1 MHCSWASHYSNE
13 WQPGI
18 RAAPIHD
25 TRKEEYTPSPRSRAV
40 RRIVRTGNPP
50 ILQIP
55 TVWFHPSTN
64 RWERRAAG
72 S

>member
-1 MHCSWASHYSNE
+1 MHYSWASHYSNE

-18 RAAPIHD
+18 RAAPIRRDHRVKYIL
-25 TRKEEYTPSPRSRAV
+25 TPRSRAV

-55 TVWFHPSTN
+55 PVWFHPSAN
-64 RWERRAAG
+64 
-72 S
+72 